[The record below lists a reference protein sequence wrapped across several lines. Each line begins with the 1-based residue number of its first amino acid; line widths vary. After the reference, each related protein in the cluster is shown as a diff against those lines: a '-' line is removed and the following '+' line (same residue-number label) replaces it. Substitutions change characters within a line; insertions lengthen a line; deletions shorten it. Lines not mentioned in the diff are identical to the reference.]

1 MGALGKTEDEH
12 ILVVA
17 PQRVRARAERQS
29 FGFAEEAHRKVV
41 VAEAAV
47 RRQRDLVRPLPI
59 HHGFGELSLA
69 VDHASISA
77 WSPPA
82 LTRRH
87 ERKDKAGRGAA
98 GGVGSLYQNENKKGT
113 KISKERAPCGGSK
126 APGAPQGE

>member
-1 MGALGKTEDEH
+1 MLALREAKDEH
-12 ILVVA
+12 VPVVA
-17 PQRVRARAERQS
+17 AECYARTERQS
-29 FGFAEEAHRKVV
+29 FAFAEEAHRKVV

-87 ERKDKAGRGAA
+87 GRKDKAGSGAA
-98 GGVGSLYQNENKKGT
+98 GGV
-113 KISKERAPCGGSK
+113 
-126 APGAPQGE
+126 